1 LIKNKNPFD
10 LGQKDFPVIKM
21 MKKTLSIL
29 LLLITSILYSQITLK
44 GKVVDEFNNPMPF
57 VNVFLKKTTYGTTT
71 DDNGKFFLKTKKY
84 RGTLEI
90 SFIGFQT
97 QTIKVNKKTKYLN
110 IVLKEGENQLEEVI
124 IVSKP
129 KKRLK
134 KKENPAYR
142 ILKEIWKRKRKNGL
156 DLVNQYQY
164 KKHTTIEIG
173 LNNLDTLFLKKIFKN
188 DYKETISKIKYDS
201 DGINYYLPIYLN
213 EEIANIYGDNKTKNI
228 RTDIEAEKFEGLG
241 AQGFVFDRMSNTFQN
256 VDVFK
261 NNITLLRKSFVSPLS
276 TDGFSTYD
284 YVLYDS
290 IVKNDKKLYNI
301 YFFPIRDGDLAF
313 QGNFWV
319 TDKTFAINKLKMK
332 VHKSIN
338 LNFVRGLSFEKE
350 FEVRNDSIYI
360 PTKNIYEGDFTFLDK
375 NESNKGLTIKKTI
388 LFDKYILNKPLSKE
402 FYTKKIVK
410 LRPDQ
415 YTKEDTYWKSKEN
428 KESNSTYSFI
438 KEVKE
443 KKQIKNIT
451 GLINTVAS
459 GYIDTKWG
467 VQFGPL
473 WTLFANN
480 QVEGFRTKL
489 SFRTFKTKDDRF
501 RLSGHLAYGFKD
513 KKLKYGIEGR
523 YLLSYQPRISIGLAY
538 QKDIEQLGSSLLNT
552 SQLLGTTFG
561 TDALFSRGDN
571 FFLSKV
577 EKIAT
582 NFDYQVK
589 KNLNVGINFSHAT
602 IQSASPANFSMNYLD
617 NKGNTQTQVTDV
629 ASDIYLSYTPGR
641 FVYGLGVQRRFGK
654 NIFPTLI
661 LNYRRGYKGVFNGTH
676 TYDRLQLKYNQP
688 ILLSKFGIL
697 DATVEAGKTFGTLPI
712 GLLNIIP
719 ANQTLALTKNTFAL
733 LNYYDFVTD
742 AYLATHFEQHFNG
755 FILNRIPLLKKLK
768 LRSLVTFRAAYGT
781 ISDKNLAINKSNI
794 NYNAPNKVYYEYSV
808 GLENIGYGNLR
819 FLRIDAI
826 WRSNYT
832 PPAGSITPPSPKF
845 AIRIAIKPG
854 L

>member
-1 LIKNKNPFD
+1 
-10 LGQKDFPVIKM
+10 
-21 MKKTLSIL
+21 MKKSLLIL
-29 LLLITSILYSQITLK
+29 LLLITSSLYSQITLK

-57 VNVFLKKTTYGTTT
+57 VTVFLKNTVFGTTT
-71 DDNGKFFLKTKKY
+71 NDDGTFFLKTKRF
-84 RGTLEI
+84 RGTLEV

-97 QTIKVNKKTKYLN
+97 QTLKVNKKTKYLN
-110 IVLKEGENQLEEVI
+110 ISLREEADQLEEVI

-156 DLVNQYQY
+156 DLVDNYQY
-164 KKHTTIEIG
+164 KRQSTIELG
-173 LNNLDTLFLKKIFKN
+173 LNNLDTVFLKNIFK
-188 DYKETISKIKYDS
+188 DEYQKTIDKVKYDS
-201 DGINYYLPIYLN
+201 DGVNYYIPIYLN
-213 EEIANIYGDNKTKNI
+213 EEVANIYGDNKNENI
-228 RTDIEAEKFEGLG
+228 REDIEAEKSEGLG
-241 AQGFVFDRMSNTFQN
+241 TKGFVFDRMSNTFQD

-261 NNITLLRKSFVSPLS
+261 NNINLLRKSFISPLS
-276 TDGFSTYD
+276 NDGFATYD

-290 IVKNDKKLYNI
+290 IVKNNKKSYNI

-319 TDKTFAINKLKMK
+319 SDKTFSIEKIKMK

-360 PTKNIYEGDFTFLDK
+360 PTKNAYVGDFTFLDK

-388 LFDKYILNKPLSKE
+388 LYNDYILDKPLAKD
-402 FYTKKIVK
+402 FYTQEIVK
-410 LRPDQ
+410 IRPNQ
-415 YTKEDTYWKSKEN
+415 YRKEDSYWKSKQKE
-428 KESNSTYSFI
+428 ESNSTYNFI
-438 KEVKE
+438 SIVKE

-459 GYIDTKWG
+459 GFINTPAG
-467 VQFGPL
+467 IQFGPL
-473 WTLFANN
+473 WTIFANN
-480 QVEGFRTKL
+480 QVEGFRTKVG
-489 SFRTFKTKDDRF
+489 FRTFKSKDDRF
-501 RLSGHLAYGFKD
+501 RLGGHLAYGFKD
-513 KKLKYGIEGR
+513 KEFKYGLEGR
-523 YLLSYQPRISIGLAY
+523 YLLSYKPRIAVGLAY
-538 QKDIEQLGSSLLNT
+538 QKDIEQLGSVLLNT
-552 SQLLGTTFG
+552 TQLLGSSFG

-582 NFDYQVK
+582 NFDYQIK
-589 KNLNVGINFSHAT
+589 TNLHVGVNFSHAT
-602 IQSASPANFSMNYLD
+602 IESASPKDFSMDYLD
-617 NKGNTQTQVTDV
+617 ENGNIRSGITDV
-629 ASDIYLSYTPGR
+629 ASDLYISYTPGR
-641 FVYGLGVQRRFGK
+641 FVYGLGVERRFGR
-654 NIFPTLI
+654 NIFPTLV
-661 LNYRRGYKGVFNGTH
+661 LNYRRGYKGVFNGSH
-676 TYDRLQLKYNQP
+676 TYDKLQFKYNQP
-688 ILLSKFGIL
+688 ILLSKFGVL
-697 DATVEAGKTFGTLPI
+697 DATLEAGKTFGTLPI
-712 GLLNIIP
+712 GLLNVIP
-719 ANQTLALTKNTFAL
+719 ANQTLSLTKNTFAL

-742 AYLATHFEQHFNG
+742 SYLATHFEQHFNG
-755 FILNRIPLLKKLK
+755 FLLNRVPLLKKLK

-781 ISDKNLAINKSNI
+781 ISKENRAINDGLVNSSGAANI
-794 NYNAPNKVYYEYSV
+794 NYNTPNKLYYEYSV

-832 PPAGSITPPSPKF
+832 PPAGSFAPPTPKF
-845 AIRIAIKPG
+845 AIRIGIKPG